1 MKPAAIGIRT
11 HSGWGALVAVSN
23 SAGSV
28 EVVERRRVVI
38 ATPGTH
44 GAKQPYHFAENLD
57 LPAFSGTAL
66 DQGPEDGCACR
77 ITGSGKPE
85 KSDSGGS
92 RHADDAVKNS
102 LEWAEGLWETIRR
115 KRKRRC

>member
-1 MKPAAIGIRT
+1 MKAVAIGIRM
-11 HSGWGALVAVSN
+11 HSGWGALVAVST

-38 ATPGTH
+38 ATPGTP

-66 DQGPEDGCACR
+66 DQGPEDGCACC
-77 ITGSGKPE
+77 IGSSGKPA
-85 KSDSGGS
+85 KVIPAN
-92 RHADDAVKNS
+92 RA
-102 LEWAEGLWETIRR
+102 TQMTP
-115 KRKRRC
+115 

>member
-1 MKPAAIGIRT
+1 MRPDNVRQSGGSDAA
-11 HSGWGALVAVSN
+11 A
-23 SAGSV
+23 
-28 EVVERRRVVI
+28 
-38 ATPGTH
+38 
-44 GAKQPYHFAENLD
+44 D
-57 LPAFSGTAL
+57 LYPRAFSGTAL